1 MIGFVTEDPL
11 VIKNLRLAG
20 DEGIVFCTK
29 EQALELLETKDTLG
43 FDCETLGFDP
53 YTTDLLTIQI
63 GNEKHQFVIDV
74 KSVDIQF
81 FKELLETRELIGH
94 NLKFDLKFLYHE
106 RIIPT
111 KVYDTFLGEKTSK
124 LGIDSHRCGL
134 DACIYRHLGIVMDKT
149 ERKNINGK
157 FTVPFILYS
166 ALDVAYLHQ
175 LKEIQLEILKNQGS
189 LKSIEL
195 DNRFV
200 KVLAYIEYC
209 GIKLDE
215 TKWYAKMSIT
225 KGELDEAQQELDK
238 FIIDNKMF
246 QFIDTQT
253 NLFSNQIK
261 TCINWNSSQQVVLF
275 FKKLGVDT
283 SVTEKGETKDTIE
296 AGHLTKFQNTVPII
310 ETYLKYK
317 QAQKDLGT
325 YGENWIKLINPV
337 SGRIHTQYK
346 QLMNTGRLSSGGRN
360 KQTGEAYPNLQ
371 NIPSDKE
378 TRSCFVAENGN
389 VIIGCDYTGQEQI
402 VLANKCLD
410 PNLLEFYDKGLGDM
424 HSFVASKMYEE
435 LEGLTLDEIKDK
447 HKDKRQAAKSAGFAI
462 NYGGQGITIAEN
474 LGISL
479 EQGQK
484 IYDAYFTAFP
494 GLKAYFDQA
503 KKFGIDN
510 GYVLISAVTGK
521 KSYVDY
527 YDEFLEAKKA
537 VNVKGFWDNYK
548 KHREHKTASY
558 SKIKQQVST
567 FFGKKG
573 EIERMSLNYPVQG
586 ESAEITKLSCVYFWE
601 DYLLPNKLLFTIK
614 FINTVHDENLVECP
628 ESLSGEVANAL
639 EGAMVKAGAVF
650 CKRVP
655 LKADPCIEKFW
666 KK

>member
-1 MIGFVTEDPL
+1 
-11 VIKNLRLAG
+11 
-20 DEGIVFCTK
+20 
-29 EQALELLETKDTLG
+29 
-43 FDCETLGFDP
+43 
-53 YTTDLLTIQI
+53 
-63 GNEKHQFVIDV
+63 
-74 KSVDIQF
+74 
-81 FKELLETRELIGH
+81 
-94 NLKFDLKFLYHE
+94 
-106 RIIPT
+106 
-111 KVYDTFLGEKTSK
+111 
-124 LGIDSHRCGL
+124 
-134 DACIYRHLGIVMDKT
+134 
-149 ERKNINGK
+149 
-157 FTVPFILYS
+157 
-166 ALDVAYLHQ
+166 
-175 LKEIQLEILKNQGS
+175 
-189 LKSIEL
+189 
-195 DNRFV
+195 
-200 KVLAYIEYC
+200 
-209 GIKLDE
+209 
-215 TKWYAKMSIT
+215 
-225 KGELDEAQQELDK
+225 
-238 FIIDNKMF
+238 
-246 QFIDTQT
+246 
-253 NLFSNQIK
+253 
-261 TCINWNSSQQVVLF
+261 
-275 FKKLGVDT
+275 
-283 SVTEKGETKDTIE
+283 
-296 AGHLTKFQNTVPII
+296 
-310 ETYLKYK
+310 
-317 QAQKDLGT
+317 
-325 YGENWIKLINPV
+325 
-337 SGRIHTQYK
+337 
-346 QLMNTGRLSSGGRN
+346 MNTGRLSSGGRN

-410 PNLLEFYDKGLGDM
+410 ANLLEFYDKGLGDM

-435 LEGLTLDEIKDK
+435 LEGLSLDEVKEK

-573 EIERMSLNYPVQG
+573 EIERMSLNYSIQG
-586 ESAEITKLSCVYFWE
+586 ESAEITKLGGIYFWE
-601 DYLLPNKLLFTIK
+601 EYLIPNKLLFTVKLVNAI
-614 FINTVHDENLVECP
+614 HDEYLVECP
-628 ESLSGEVANAL
+628 ESLSEEAAQFL
-639 EGAMVKAGAVF
+639 QKSMEKAGDVF
-650 CKRVP
+650 CKRIR
-655 LKADPCIEKFW
+655 LKAEPTIDTYW